1 MRRISRVTWASI
13 ILWLGMFTAVQ
24 AAFQHPGLLHTRADL
39 DRMRQMVREGT
50 EPWKGG
56 FEKLRMHR
64 QSQSDWRLRGP
75 FEKVSRGARENL
87 HNAEL
92 ADDGNAAYQN
102 ALMWAIMG
110 DEVHARKAVEILNAW
125 SGTLQEIAGH
135 DKELAAA
142 LYGFKYVNAAEIIR
156 YTYDGWSPADVKRFE
171 AVLGDVF
178 YPVIRDFAT
187 FANGNWDTA
196 CIKTMMAFGVFLD
209 DRAMFD
215 RAVEYFHDGAGNGS
229 LTHYIINEAGQ
240 CQESGRD
247 QQHTQLGLAHLAEA
261 SEIGWNHGLDLYG
274 AADNRLL
281 KGFEYTAK
289 YNLDQE
295 VPFEPYR
302 DKTGKYHAK
311 AISTQGRNRLRPV
324 YEMVLNHYEKRKG
337 IPAPYTRQAAE
348 KLRPEGAAFQADH
361 PGFGTL
367 LFTLPRADENL
378 MVTLEP
384 RPREGVLL
392 NPGKGWSAGG
402 LPERHPKEVADLLG
416 MGVMRLDWASLE
428 PQEGQFHW
436 DTLDRFLNSWGRLDK
451 VCNIG
456 VMCAN
461 THGRDPNGY
470 VTPKWVF
477 DAGAKKIEIMLNPD
491 QSTTG
496 TPGRKIAPVFDDP
509 VFLGKFANFL
519 RAFANRYD
527 GDPRIAVLDIRS
539 YGNWGE
545 AHMHP
550 FGVPDIAPE
559 KFRQHVQMHLDVFK
573 RTPLCISRN
582 AHLGRFGPLKPVFDW
597 AVLEKHV
604 APRRDGIC
612 GNSDGSETAIG
623 FGIAPGVFELFDN
636 YDGVKRRGWWD
647 GTKDKGGCG
656 FTLEECI
663 ENGKPTW
670 VDLGRGGESGLR
682 MVRENRQLIE
692 RLTNRIGYH
701 FHLQRASYF
710 RRAKRGGLDLE
721 LTWIN
726 QGVAPIYIPC
736 AVAVALLD
744 ESGKCVVTAWPQ
756 ECRPYKWMPDQP
768 AVEKLRIEYSGVP
781 TGKYRLALALTRRSG
796 DSVPYIQLGTNLPAV
811 EGWYVLGEVEAE
823 G

>member
-1 MRRISRVTWASI
+1 MRRTSRTTSAVF
-13 ILWLGMFTAVQ
+13 ILWFASVAPALGAFT
-24 AAFQHPGLLHTRADL
+24 HPGLLHTRADL
-39 DRMRQMVREGT
+39 HRMRQKVQQGV
-50 EPWKGG
+50 EPWKSG
-56 FEKLRMHR
+56 FEKLRTHR
-64 QSQSDWRLRGP
+64 QSQADWQVRGP
-75 FEKVSRGARENL
+75 FERVVRGPRENL
-87 HNAEL
+87 NNTEL
-92 ADDGNAAYQN
+92 AEDGNAAYQN
-102 ALMWAIMG
+102 ALMWVITG
-110 DEVHARKAVEILNAW
+110 DEAHARKAVEILDAW
-125 SGTLQEIAGH
+125 SGTLKQITGH

-142 LYGFKYVNAAEIIR
+142 LYGFKYVNAAEILR
-156 YTYDGWSPADVKRFE
+156 YMYQGWASADIKRFE
-171 AVLGDVF
+171 AVLRDVF
-178 YPVIRDFAT
+178 YPVVRDFAT

-196 CIKTMMAFGVFLD
+196 CVKTMMAMGVFLD

-215 RAVEYFHDGAGNGS
+215 RAVDYFHNGAGNGS

-247 QQHTQLGLAHLAEA
+247 QQHTQLGLAHLGEAAEVA
-261 SEIGWNHGLDLYG
+261 WKQGLDLYG
-274 AADNRLL
+274 AANNRLL

-289 YNLDQE
+289 YNLGQE
-295 VPFEPYR
+295 VPFEPYK
-302 DKTGKYHAK
+302 DITGKYQAQVI
-311 AISTQGRNRLRPV
+311 AEQGRNRLRPI
-324 YEMVLNHYEKRKG
+324 YEMVLNHYEGRKG
-337 IPAPYTRQAAE
+337 VPAPYTRQAAE
-348 KLRPEGAAFQADH
+348 TLRPEGAAFQADH

-367 LFTLPRADENL
+367 LFALSKADHNPI
-378 MVTLEP
+378 VTLEP
-384 RPREGVLL
+384 RPREGMLL
-392 NPGKGWSAGG
+392 NPGKGWSVSGSP
-402 LPERHPKEVADLLG
+402 LRQPQEVLDLAG
-416 MGVMRLDWASLE
+416 MGMMRLDWATLE
-428 PQEGQFHW
+428 PQEGQYNW
-436 DTLDRFLNSWGRLDK
+436 DALDRFLDGWGKLGK

-477 DAGAKKIEIMLNPD
+477 DAGAKKIEIQLKPD

-509 VFLGKFANFL
+509 IFLDKFANFL

-545 AHMHP
+545 AHMYP

-559 KFRQHVQMHLDVFK
+559 KFRQHVQMHLDAFK
-573 RTPLCISRN
+573 RTQLCLSRN

-623 FGIAPGVFELFDN
+623 LGIAPGVFELFDN

-647 GTKDKGGCG
+647 GIKDKNGCG
-656 FTLEECI
+656 FTLEECV

-701 FHLQRASYF
+701 FHLHRISYSRKAEKGSF
-710 RRAKRGGLDLE
+710 DLE
-721 LTWIN
+721 LTWVN

-736 AVAVALLD
+736 AVAVSLID
-744 ESGKCVVTAWPQ
+744 ESGKRAGTVWPR
-756 ECRPYKWMPDQP
+756 ECCPHRWMPDRP
-768 AVEKLRIEYSGVP
+768 VVEKLHIEWADVP
-781 TGKYRLALALTRRSG
+781 AGEYRLALALTRESG
-796 DSVPYIQLGTNLPAV
+796 DSAPYIRLGTDLPAS
-811 EGWYVLGEVEAE
+811 EGWYVLDTVVVVR
-823 G
+823 